1 MWSAC
6 IETAGLMQDHF
17 RRPSDD
23 AGAGRFGYDEAMKNT
38 CRTALLIALL
48 TVSGFA
54 FPQAKKD
61 DQLLTAVCKGP
72 TGTTLVMGKSRVM
85 EPDGFEGGLFTY
97 SWKVGSST
105 ATIISQSGSAAGSS
119 PSTEQATAV
128 VSPEFVSFFVV
139 YDRAVW
145 MHSLFFSTKTVLISR
160 HVSSTVA
167 NAPLG
172 GVYSATC
179 SVAVQ

>member
-1 MWSAC
+1 M
-6 IETAGLMQDHF
+6 
-17 RRPSDD
+17 
-23 AGAGRFGYDEAMKNT
+23 GRHRYDVAMKNT

-48 TVSGFA
+48 SVSGLA
-54 FPQAKKD
+54 FPQSKNDAQ
-61 DQLLTAVCKGP
+61 QLLTAVCKGP
-72 TGTTLVMGKSRVM
+72 AGTTLVMGKSRVM

-105 ATIISQSGSAAGSS
+105 ATIITQSGTAAGGS
-119 PSTEQATAV
+119 PGTEQATAV
-128 VSPEFVSFFVV
+128 ASPEFVSFFVV
-139 YDRAVW
+139 YDRAIW

-160 HVSSTVA
+160 HVSSTVS

>member
-1 MWSAC
+1 
-6 IETAGLMQDHF
+6 
-17 RRPSDD
+17 
-23 AGAGRFGYDEAMKNT
+23 MKNT
-38 CRTALLIALL
+38 CRTALLVALL

-54 FPQAKKD
+54 SPQSKKD
-61 DQLLTAVCKGP
+61 TQLLTAVCKGP
-72 TGTTLVMGKSRVM
+72 AGTTLVTGKNKVM
-85 EPDGFEGGLFTY
+85 EPDGFGEGLFTY
-97 SWKVGSST
+97 SWNVGTST
-105 ATIISQSGSAAGSS
+105 ATIISQTGVAAGSV

-128 VSPEFVSFFVV
+128 ASPEFVSFFVV